1 MDRPVSRVAAALVV
15 AAVLL
20 IAACTSPQ
28 GRGPWGGPGPA
39 PTPPPAPAPESTPP
53 PPPAPAPAPTPP
65 TPTPAPAPSP
75 PAPSPA
81 PTPAPVPAPAPPVST
96 APSFEAVLAR
106 GVNEA
111 HEPVSPTSEF
121 PEDAEKIY
129 LAIRSNSASSESYTS
144 TWIAVSAEGY
154 DPNQEIGRFN
164 LNLAAGARGS
174 IWIGPPRGGF
184 APGEYRVDVDPAGG
198 VPPTSLTFKIA
209 PLLPPAELVT
219 PDNAPRGLNIALAAL
234 GGKVVAVS
242 SEYNQKDWAAANL
255 VDGDPEGWSSRDD
268 TVPQEIVFTFY
279 QGRTAQVAA
288 VAIDTATKET
298 LKDPRRAPKHVE
310 IWASVTSASDGF
322 TKVGGARLVERPV
335 SQYITFPPAAAK
347 FVKIRF
353 LSNRGGPYTQAGEIR
368 IFEAPTAASILADVP
383 KNIALPGLG
392 GSVVRFTSHRGG
404 DASAIHLVDNSADTR
419 GWTSTD
425 GYLPQ
430 EIVFGFR
437 GDQVALVDRL
447 VLNPKTSSDPT
458 TWVKTFTVA
467 VSTENPLDGFTEV
480 GQFTLTQ
487 RPQEQAFPIGRRAR
501 FVKLRILKNY
511 GGSSTTL
518 GEVRIIE
525 GSEPGYES
533 ILLTQLAAAG
543 STAAQGLRP
552 VDETGI
558 AVEQEANNTPAEANP
573 LAWGRRTKGTIDPL
587 GEVDNFKLS
596 IPSTPSSVLTLDLLG
611 RPYIRT
617 SLALLDDQG
626 KPVKRFDPGAVPSDH
641 AAWTWAL
648 RPGDYTVQ
656 VTEPPISIVLIWDTS
671 GSMSGSYKDLEV
683 AVQSYLDQVGPSER
697 LALIRFS
704 DKVEV
709 LQTEF
714 TSDHD
719 RLKAAAQGK
728 FFARGGTPFYDAV
741 ARGIEL
747 LRGVS
752 GNRAIIV
759 MTDGEDTASKLKY
772 PEFWRLLDERRIRLY
787 TIGLGEELQR
797 FSEDIA
803 TSPNQMMAHIS
814 MATNGR
820 FFFARNSE
828 DLKGLYQQIAAEL
841 RAVSTYYLTPTLASG
856 PGTLNVVATGERIA
870 AVAAPSAIELIL
882 DVSGSMKRTI
892 EGRQMMDIAKDVM
905 VGVIKGLPH
914 NSRVALRFY
923 GHRIREGRPGDC
935 QDSELVFSFGRI
947 DKAAMINRVRA
958 VRALGTTP
966 IAYTLRQV
974 PRDFGSAPG
983 EKLVILVTDGKEECG
998 GSPSAVV
1005 SELVA
1010 KGIKIRLNIVGF
1022 ALAEAAVRQEMDR
1035 VAKLTGGKFYD
1046 ARNARALQQA
1056 IQQSLAVPYDVLD
1069 AAGTRVG
1076 GGVTGQ
1082 GTVKVPEGI
1091 YTVVVRAA
1099 GTPIQ
1104 IPNVRITANGFTKV
1118 VLKKEGQEI
1127 GVQVLGP

>member
-1 MDRPVSRVAAALVV
+1 MTMSRVSQVAVV
-15 AAVLL
+15 LILMTVLA

-28 GRGPWGGPGPA
+28 GGSRPWGGPGPA
-39 PTPPPAPAPESTPP
+39 PTPPAPAPE
-53 PPPAPAPAPTPP
+53 PPPAPAPTPTPA
-65 TPTPAPAPSP
+65 PAPAPSP

-81 PTPAPVPAPAPPVST
+81 PTPAPAPAPAPAPPASS

-106 GVNEA
+106 GVNEV

-129 LAIRSNSASSESYTS
+129 LAIRSRSSSSESFTS
-144 TWIAVSAEGY
+144 TWFAVNAEGY
-154 DPNQEIGRFN
+154 DANQQIGRFN
-164 LNLAAGARGS
+164 LSLGPEKQGAM
-174 IWIGPPRGGF
+174 WIGPPRGGF
-184 APGEYRVDVDPAGG
+184 APGDYRVDVDPAGG
-198 VPPTSLTFKIA
+198 VPPTSLTFKIT

-219 PDNAPRGLNIALAAL
+219 PGNTPRGLNIALAAL
-234 GGKVVAVS
+234 GGTVVAAS
-242 SEYNQKDWAAANL
+242 SEYNQKDWAAGNL
-255 VDGDPEGWSSRDD
+255 IDGDPEGWSSRDA
-268 TVPQEIVFTFY
+268 TVPQEIVFSFY

-288 VAIDTATKET
+288 IVIDTATKET
-298 LKDPRRAPKHVE
+298 LRDPNRLPKHVE
-310 IWASVTSASDGF
+310 IWTSVTTATDGF
-322 TKVGGARLVERPV
+322 TKVGGARLAERPV
-335 SQYITFPPAAAK
+335 AQLITIPPSAAK
-347 FVKIRF
+347 FLKIRF
-353 LSNRGGPYTQAGEIR
+353 LSNRGGSYTQAGEIE
-368 IFEAPTAASILADVP
+368 IFEAPSAASILADVP

-392 GSVVRFTSHRGG
+392 GSIVRFTTHRGG
-404 DASAIHLVDNSADTR
+404 GDKGVIRLVDNSVETPGWVSADR
-419 GWTSTD
+419 
-425 GYLPQ
+425 YLPQ
-430 EIVFGFR
+430 EVVFAFR
-437 GDQVALVDRL
+437 GDQVALVDRI
-447 VLNPKTSSDPT
+447 VLNPKTSADPT

-467 VSTENPLDGFTEV
+467 ISTENPLDGFTEV
-480 GQFTLTQ
+480 GQFTLKQT
-487 RPQEQAFPIGRRAR
+487 PQDQAFPIGRRAR
-501 FVKLRILKNY
+501 FVKLRILTNY
-511 GGSSTTL
+511 GGTATSL

-525 GSEPGYES
+525 GSEAGYES
-533 ILLTQLAAAG
+533 ILTTQVAAAG
-543 STAAQGLRP
+543 SSTLQGARP

-558 AVEQEANNTPAEANP
+558 AVEQEANNTAAEANP
-573 LAWGRRTKGTIDPL
+573 LVLGRRTKGTIDPL
-587 GEVDNFKLS
+587 GELDYFKLT
-596 IPSTPSSVLTLDLLG
+596 IPSAPSSVLTFELLG
-611 RPYIRT
+611 RPFIRT

-626 KPVKRFDPGAVPSDH
+626 KPVKRFDPGAVPSDR
-641 AAWTWAL
+641 ATWTWAM

-671 GSMSGSYKDLEV
+671 GSMSGSFKDLEV
-683 AVQSYLDQVGPSER
+683 AVQSYLEQVRPSER

-704 DKVEV
+704 DQVEV
-709 LQTEF
+709 LQREF
-714 TSDHD
+714 TSDRD
-719 RLKAAAQGK
+719 RLKAAAAGK

-741 ARGIEL
+741 AKGIEL
-747 LRGVS
+747 LAGVS

-759 MTDGEDTASKLKY
+759 MTDGEDTGSKLDY
-772 PEFWRLLDERRIRLY
+772 SEFWGLLEERRIRLY
-787 TIGLGEELQR
+787 TIGLGDELQR
-797 FSEDIA
+797 FTESIA
-803 TSPNQMMAHIS
+803 TSPNQMMTHIA

-828 DLKGLYQQIAAEL
+828 DLKGLYEQIAAEL
-841 RAVSTYYLTPTLASG
+841 RTISTYYLKPTLSTG
-856 PGTLNVVATGERIA
+856 PGTLAVTATGERIA

-882 DVSGSMKRTI
+882 DGSGSMKRMI

-905 VGVIKGLPH
+905 VQVIKALPD

-935 QDSELVFSFGRI
+935 QDSELVVPFGTI
-947 DKAAMINRVRA
+947 NKAAMINRVRG

-974 PRDFGSAPG
+974 PRDFGAAAG

-1069 AAGTRVG
+1069 AARAKVG
-1076 GGVTGQ
+1076 SGVTGQ

-1091 YTVVVRAA
+1091 YTIVVRAA
-1099 GTPIQ
+1099 GKPIE
-1104 IPNVRITANGFTKV
+1104 IPNVRITANRFTKV

-1127 GVQVLGP
+1127 GIQIQGP